1 MCEYQ
6 YMDEL
11 HARPRHRQAHISACA
26 YMTIWVVFLHVQ
38 LRRADLHARV
48 QPQARVPVNHEGTY
62 ASSTWGMIARANYAI
77 LAIAQ
82 LAEHLTVDI
91 CSNQMVPGS
100 IPGRQMPCS
109 DTPGPGPRPRSELMV
124 RGFADTVSQLWAQCP
139 HITHAGVGPCG
150 NMSPP
155 GVEPGLSRPQRDVLA
170 TRR

>member
-91 CSNQMVPGS
+91 CSNQMALARFRVAGCHALTRL
-100 IPGRQMPCS
+100 GRGL
-109 DTPGPGPRPRSELMV
+109 GPGANSWC
-124 RGFADTVSQLWAQCP
+124 AA
-139 HITHAGVGPCG
+139 
-150 NMSPP
+150 
-155 GVEPGLSRPQRDVLA
+155 SRTL
-170 TRR
+170 